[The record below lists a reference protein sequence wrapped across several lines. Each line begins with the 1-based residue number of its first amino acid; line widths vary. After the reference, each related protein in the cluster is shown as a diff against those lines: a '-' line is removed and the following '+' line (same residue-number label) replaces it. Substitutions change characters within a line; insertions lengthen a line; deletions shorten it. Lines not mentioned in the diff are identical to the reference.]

1 MTSSMAEYV
10 DLIFKILEICSIIV
24 GVGLALRQLG
34 KTSAQADANSTKVK
48 ETLEQQSKTMSA
60 LQEDIKALNKVVTL
74 VAVQNQRQDA
84 SEKRIDRL
92 EQTIDELRRGN
103 GWIGGPKGIDKE
115 Y

>member
-1 MTSSMAEYV
+1 MAEYV

-24 GVGLALRQLG
+24 GVALALRQLG

-103 GWIGGPKGIDKE
+103 GWIGGPKGIDK
-115 Y
+115 